1 MIKSCSIFNFFHPA
15 VWIIQDEKESD
26 PMLIFLSGNRP
37 LADSDGSVVYKQ
49 PSRILAAEKNDFA
62 TKFSFSKR

>member
-26 PMLIFLSGNRP
+26 PMLIFLNGNRP
-37 LADSDGSVVYKQ
+37 LALHLSIS
-49 PSRILAAEKNDFA
+49 IKNA
-62 TKFSFSKR
+62 YLSSKT